1 MIDRIQKIIQQKKL
15 SSSGFADMIGVPR
28 STISHL
34 LSGRNNPS
42 LEFIQKVLDAFPE
55 INTDWLIRGK
65 GPMNYGHLSKVSE
78 TSEAAPPVKPKEWS
92 SQGSLFQEL
101 QPATNK
107 NDKIKNFEEATPS
120 LPLSDSHESL
130 AAIQKERVDE
140 NRAVMNL
147 DEKNK
152 KEDIYKKKHDNEVI
166 NLDKK
171 VRKPVRILLIYSD
184 GTFSDY
190 LPEVKPD

>member
-42 LEFIQKVLDAFPE
+42 LEFIQKILDAFPE
-55 INTDWLIRGK
+55 ISTDWLIRGK
-65 GPMNYGHLSKVSE
+65 GPMYYGHLSKSSE
-78 TSEAAPPVKPKEWS
+78 TFESAPAINPKERA

-101 QPATNK
+101 QPSSK
-107 NDKIKNFEEATPS
+107 NIAKIGNYEESTPS
-120 LPLSDSHESL
+120 SPLSDSHESP

-140 NRAVMNL
+140 NRAVKRL
-147 DEKNK
+147 DENIKNEDDAK
-152 KEDIYKKKHDNEVI
+152 KMSDNTVLM
-166 NLDKK
+166 LDKK
-171 VRKPVRILLIYSD
+171 AKKPVRILLIYSD

-190 LPEVKPD
+190 LPELKPD

>member
-42 LEFIQKVLDAFPE
+42 LEFIQKMLDAFPE
-55 INTDWLIRGK
+55 IATDWLIRGK
-65 GPMNYGHLSKVSE
+65 GPMYYGHLPK
-78 TSEAAPPVKPKEWS
+78 TSEAAPLVSPKERA

-101 QPATNK
+101 QPASK
-107 NDKIKNFEEATPS
+107 KFEKIENYDEVTPTFPPS
-120 LPLSDSHESL
+120 ASHEDL
-130 AAIQKERVDE
+130 AAIQKERVEE
-140 NRAVMNL
+140 NRAVGQL
-147 DEKNK
+147 DKVEK
-152 KEDIYKKKHDNEVI
+152 KEDNKAKISDNPVLM
-166 NLDKK
+166 LDKK
-171 VRKPVRILLIYSD
+171 VKKPSRILLIYSD

-190 LPEVKPD
+190 IPELKPD